1 MHAIQ
6 GLHPHVARAELH
18 AGIRKITITHEDILA
33 VIDGLVTPKDAIK
46 AFKELIETRTAGAEG
61 DNIRILIK

>member
-1 MHAIQ
+1 M
-6 GLHPHVARAELH
+6 
-18 AGIRKITITHEDILA
+18 
-33 VIDGLVTPKDAIK
+33 TPKDVIR